1 MDREARIAWL
11 VDHNQRPRHR
21 GRLPDADAR
30 VPGGNPGCGDVI
42 TMYVKAN
49 DGEDRVAAVSFEGV
63 GCTLSQAAASIL
75 AERMNRQ
82 KPTFNEVLGFSYEQM
97 LDLLGRDI
105 AASRPQCATLAL
117 GTLKGAVKTV
127 EMNRKLRA
135 AGHTDDEIAQLRR
148 AIAAQAEGTGL
159 VIGEGAERAALSG
172 DRTQEPVSRAGPAA
186 ALQRE
191 RSRRAR

>member
-1 MDREARIAWL
+1 MDRETRIAWL
-11 VDHNQRPRHR
+11 VDHSRRPRSR
-21 GRLPDADAR
+21 GKLPDADAR

-42 TMYVKAN
+42 TLYLKAKG
-49 DGEDRVAAVSFEGV
+49 GEDRVAAVSFEGV

-75 AERMNRQ
+75 AERTNQ
-82 KPTFNEVLGFSYEQM
+82 LTPTFEQVLAFSYEEM

-105 AASRPQCATLAL
+105 ASSRPQCATLAL

-135 AGHTDDEIAQLRR
+135 AGHTDEEIGELRR

-159 VIGEGAERAALSG
+159 VLGEGAERAAL
-172 DRTQEPVSRAGPAA
+172 AGAA
-186 ALQRE
+186 PLPDVLVGP
-191 RSRRAR
+191 